1 LRKDFAVVN
10 ILVAG
15 CGAIGGLYAA
25 RLSRHARVTALDID
39 TGHVAAIERDGLRL
53 SGATELVARIRAVSQ
68 PELLHGEVFDAVIVA
83 VKSMDTAALA
93 ATLKAH
99 LAGAPLVLTQ
109 QNGQGN
115 VAALLAALDWDVAQ
129 GMTMEAAEVLAPGCV
144 RHHVHGAASTIGP
157 ARGELSAMRWLG
169 ELLDAA
175 GLPTRV
181 LADPRGEI
189 WNKYLFNCAI
199 NPVAALLR
207 GIPEAKYAND
217 DVYALLRGLVEEGL
231 AVARA
236 LGIPVAG
243 DPLHLVEDIRA
254 GRRPLPR
261 HPGSMAIDIERGRP
275 IEIEA
280 LNGYLVRRADELG
293 IAVPLQRA
301 MYRLLKGLESGL
313 KLTRAGAGAAAIPR

>member
-1 LRKDFAVVN
+1 MAD
-10 ILVAG
+10 ILIAG

-25 RLSRHARVTALDID
+25 RLARHARVTALDINAE
-39 TGHVAAIERDGLRL
+39 HVAAINRDGLQL
-53 SGATELVARIRAVSQ
+53 SGATELVARIPAMSQAQQLRA
-68 PELLHGEVFDAVIVA
+68 HTFDAVIVA

-93 ATLKAH
+93 QALKTH
-99 LAGAPLVLTQ
+99 LAGRPLVLTQ

-115 VAALLAALDWDVAQ
+115 VDTLLAAGDWDVAQ
-129 GMTMEAAEVLAPGCV
+129 GMTMEGAEVVAPGKV
-144 RHHVHGAASTIGP
+144 RHHVHGPLSVVGP
-157 ARGELSAMRWLG
+157 ARGELGAMRWLG

-181 LADPRGEI
+181 VEDPRGAI

-217 DVYALLRGLVEEGL
+217 DVYGVLRALVDEGL

-236 LGIPVAG
+236 LGIEVEG
-243 DPLHLVEDIRA
+243 DPLHLLEDIRA

-261 HPGSMAIDIERGRP
+261 HPGSMALDIERGTP
-275 IEIEA
+275 TEIEA
-280 LNGYLVRRADELG
+280 LNGYLVRRADERG
-293 IAVPLQRA
+293 VPVPLQRA
-301 MYRLLKGLESGL
+301 MYRLLRGLEFGM
-313 KLTRAGAGAAAIPR
+313 RAARTPCAGGGASTPG